1 MEKGLE
7 SFSFR
12 EIVVIIFPGVYFMAL
27 TTPLMDKIGL
37 SGLSDSVANNVSFI
51 MLSLLLGIVLYWIDI
66 PKKLPLFNRNLPTTK
81 LIEAYPN
88 VDKIKVINCY
98 FRFYDKISD
107 EQKKK
112 TNTYTSLYHFCVN
125 ILILSLIIVAL
136 YLFFTPFKY
145 GWIALSISVISFA
158 NIIGLFY
165 GDRKIK
171 YMFDRQFKA
180 FQNSDISSEL
190 V

>member
-12 EIVVIIFPGVYFMAL
+12 EIVVIIFPGIYFMAL
-27 TTPLMDKIGL
+27 TAPITDKIGL
-37 SGLSDSVANNVSFI
+37 VSLSDSVANNVSFI
-51 MLSLLLGIVLYWIDI
+51 MLSLLLGIILYWIDI
-66 PKKLPLFNRNLPTTK
+66 PKKLPLFNNNLPTSK

-88 VDKIKVINCY
+88 VDKIKIINCY
-98 FRFYDKISD
+98 FKFYDTISD

-125 ILILSLIIVAL
+125 ILILSLFIVII
-136 YLFFTPFKY
+136 YLFFTPFNY
-145 GWIALSISVISFA
+145 GWIALMISVISFA

-165 GDRKIK
+165 GNRKIK
-171 YMFDRQFKA
+171 YMFDRQLSAFK
-180 FQNSDISSEL
+180 NSNFLNEL